1 MGEADSRVARARF
14 GDLTGLNFAG
24 DVRMSFEV
32 DPNRRPADGIAR
44 TGADLLGRDDQERRC
59 REFVEGRGG
68 RYIHTYEEPDTSAW
82 KRKRVQQ
89 PDGTVVYRVVRPVFQ
104 QALDDLRRGI
114 APDGR
119 RLDGMVVADIDRL
132 TRDNR
137 DLEDAIDAVTQYDRP
152 IIDPSGTLDLL
163 TDNGRTVARIVV
175 ATKNQQSADTAR
187 RVRDKHHAMQ
197 RAGIPTGGTR
207 PFGWKADK
215 RTLEPVEAEVIR
227 EAVRRILAGAPLSAL
242 VIEFN
247 ERGVR
252 SATGKP
258 WRNPTLKGIL
268 RSPRLCGY
276 RARYVKE
283 TNPKTGAQSQRV
295 EIVRDDSG
303 NPVIGQWERI
313 LSVKEWEAVTAL
325 IGSNVVPARGVNA
338 RKYLLT
344 GILRCGREG
353 CGAPLRAQ
361 KVHASRNPVP
371 GMFHYSCTTK
381 AQGGCGGGIS
391 VHGPKTDE
399 RIRNLVILK
408 YEKEA
413 ADRSAAVDAGP
424 WPQEA
429 ELELL
434 RQDMRD
440 LTTAWRARKISGS
453 HYFAQFPEVEAEHAR
468 LAQERDRWL
477 ATTYAAAGR
486 PVTITVEE
494 WEGYALAQRRAYV
507 ADALLAVIVHP
518 AAPDRD
524 GFNPDRLEPVWRRM

>member
-1 MGEADSRVARARF
+1 MSEGVSRVERARF
-14 GDLTGLNFAG
+14 GDLTGLSFAG

-32 DPNRRPADGIAR
+32 DPERRPADGIAR

-59 REFVEGRGG
+59 RAFVEGRGG

-89 PDGTVVYRVVRPVFQ
+89 PDGTVIYRVIRPVYQ
-104 QALDDLRRGI
+104 QALADLRRGI
-114 APDGR
+114 APNGQ
-119 RLDGMVVADIDRL
+119 RLDGLIVADIDRL

-207 PFGWKADK
+207 PFGWQPDK
-215 RTLEPVEAEVIR
+215 RTLDPAEADVIR
-227 EAVRRILAGAPLSAL
+227 EAARRILAGAPLSAL
-242 VIEFN
+242 VVEFN
-247 ERGVR
+247 ARGVR

-268 RSPRLCGY
+268 RSPRICGY

-283 TNPKTGAQSQRV
+283 SNPETGTQSQRV

-303 NPVIGQWERI
+303 SPVMGQWEPI
-313 LSVKEWEAVTAL
+313 LSVTEWEAVTAL
-325 IGSNVVPARGVNA
+325 IGSNVVAARGANA

-344 GILRCGREG
+344 GILRCGRDG
-353 CGAPLRAQ
+353 CGGPLRAQ
-361 KVHASRNPVP
+361 KVHASQNPVP
-371 GMFHYSCTTK
+371 DLFHYSCTAK
-381 AQGGCGGGIS
+381 AQGGCGGRVSI
-391 VHGPKTDE
+391 HGPRTDE

-413 ADRSAAVDAGP
+413 ASRSAAADAGP
-424 WPQEA
+424 WPQAA
-429 ELELL
+429 ELEQL
-434 RQDMRD
+434 RQDMRE
-440 LTTAWRARKISGS
+440 LTAAWRARQISGS
-453 HYFAQFPEVEAEHAR
+453 HYFAQFGEVEAEHDL

-477 ATTYAAAGR
+477 AVTHAAAGR
-486 PVTITVEE
+486 PVTITVEQ
-494 WEGYALAQRRAYV
+494 WDGYTLAQRRAYV
-507 ADALLAVIVHP
+507 EDVLHAVIVHP
-518 AAPDRD
+518 AQPGWD
-524 GFNPDRLEPVWRRM
+524 GFDPNRLEPIWR